1 MRIST
6 NLMSLASF
14 TALSDVSNR
23 LSKVSKKLAT
33 GLRINSASDDASGL
47 AVSQKMRA
55 QIRGLDRSAKNAQDG
70 ISLLQ
75 TAEGGIQEI
84 TSLLQ
89 RMREL
94 SVQGANDVLTSE
106 DRGHIQ
112 GEIDELSSQVDAI
125 ANQTQFNR
133 KKLLN
138 GDMSALWSTST
149 SHLSVV
155 MPGSGRAGGTEEAAA
170 VPSGNFRILFSTLD
184 EGREN
189 IQKSNIL
196 TLRNGTAGTGAV
208 MDTGGAGL
216 AAMSALNLA
225 EGSWRLETRET
236 PFGGIRY
243 LAGGMNSSAAAVG
256 GAVGVSPTPNTVA
269 PGTYNVRLS
278 DAVPM
283 MADFDDALELGVV
296 EGVNIS
302 SRGTSSDFD
311 ARFAVRA
318 DEAGTP
324 SSTLVYRNDIP
335 GGTVSAG
342 GAGDVSLTVNQD
354 SAVNL
359 FTHYAVTGTDR
370 RDLMAGDV
378 VLTESYVT
386 SRDAVM
392 TVSLEYQAADD
403 TEIHIS
409 YRSSGAG
416 NAVTAVT
423 TWQAASGASLD
434 IGGTVI
440 SVGGMGMSDIRDA
453 VNGAGIAGIT
463 ASVDSLGA
471 SRRIILSNSSGGDVA
486 VTETG
491 VGPDGLGLAGVV
503 ADGGTAAGTFRE
515 YQRSVTLSMNGSGLA
530 DIAAGLD
537 SLTGLSASVTGGGGL
552 PASVQLAGHANYDVS
567 LASAGQI
574 AAELSLDHVFDG
586 GGSHSSAQVWN
597 GRGVIADTGGKNLAD
612 AALSIQNA
620 VGGIP
625 GMAAFAAGT
634 TASGNLHGLSF
645 SNAVGIYEISMTGR
659 AIRELSTGVYG
670 PPDSITVG
678 RGGGFSTGN
687 RVYVNH
693 DVSVSTFSA
702 DAMEVVSA
710 LNSAV
715 GGALGLDGL
724 TQNNGIS
731 PFSAISAGASR
742 QLRLSSVPS
751 SGYRI
756 SVTGGSGGSLQEVWG
771 GQRTVNR
778 GGTSF
783 GQVLD
788 YGKETVFAVTGM
800 NMEEAFGAISS
811 DGRLS
816 LNWLTEPSHTAGEHE
831 GRIAFTNVS
840 AGAGRRVFS
849 MAQAGTDQGNVLNAE
864 RTLFDSTGPFW
875 SPENDGAGT
884 VNSRTLQA
892 HDRFS
897 LQVAWDGNRASDAS
911 RYQGSASAWLWEG
924 GTAGGGTSGQN
935 AAALSGAL
943 GLPGFFTGFVAADGD
958 AHGPDLVAGDSWMTY
973 TTARVAGTADRL
985 ELSLYDGLYADGGNN
1000 GGVTEGIVYAFD
1012 DGALDDRFV
1021 SINQLVRTAP
1031 GIGGSENLSHRLDF
1045 GSVSQNTTLSYGE
1058 RGSAGTYWENTG
1070 GSPSW
1075 YSHSYYAGDTTCFFG
1090 SGGSPSDIVRNA
1102 EVYRQNDINASLLFE
1117 FDGAGLTVR
1126 AKGFDRNG
1134 SELPESADTSPWSFP
1149 PAVFSQLASGA
1160 DVTLFQGTSHEI
1172 RCTNLQVA
1180 TDRLSAG
1187 DKFVIN
1193 VAAAAKLDGLNT
1205 SPSLSGGFLSAAN
1218 VAVEG
1223 DPFRVQSGEWGS
1235 SAQYRL
1241 ADGAEN
1247 GADLNLL
1254 GYFVDPLNGRSDVPG
1269 LGYYTGTLILQAEAA
1284 GFAPGSTV
1292 GAPDGT
1298 DAGSRRVRAEINYQG
1313 DARPSAGALVTSAF
1327 FGDMEAG
1334 GETDLKRYI
1343 GGVGYSNYLYGRRGD
1358 GTYGPLNEPGAERY
1372 NPYNASLVF
1381 DVISVENGSM
1391 RFRVQGHVI
1400 GRDGRQWYAEEE
1412 HFGLNDGQN
1421 TAKNSA
1427 ALPPVI
1433 PSEVVNPV
1441 VLFRDSGFGGLF
1453 FDEFT
1458 LGDSSLWNEG
1468 DRFTLSLAASGFTD
1482 GISEADQLSDP
1493 LQSPASDE
1501 LDLFSDNRGTNMPHS
1516 LRFSEGVLDNARVDI
1531 GIYQVANNLARRG
1544 SGAFAKDQVMDGTLS
1559 LSFSDFHPSSADVEE
1574 NALTFESV
1582 FGSGMDAGPAHYY
1595 SRLSDIGLFY
1605 DGNGRFLLEGDG
1617 GRLTIRQGERETH
1630 VTVGAGMEVGQMAE
1644 YISRQIWLDLLGQE
1658 DGIPRGEGSRFPE
1671 GSGPRLMDRRDMN
1684 RIFRFI
1690 QHVPGQS
1697 GNDSVVSTLLAHSV
1711 LPGEERKLRFYG
1723 SEDLLKAFGF
1733 ASIQEGEKARM
1744 MMRVTDAHSG
1754 KSVSP
1759 AMAAE
1764 AGSRVYGLLPA
1775 GVELDVES
1783 EIGLDRILFDR
1794 RRGTFGAQRQDVF
1807 SHVVHIAD
1815 SSGRLQIGANEGEDM
1830 MFRLGDMSLSA
1841 LGLESL
1847 DVRDRE
1853 GAVRSIGRID
1863 RALDRASSQR
1873 AVIGARISRLEHT
1886 VNNLSTSSR
1895 SLTAAESRIL
1905 DADVARE
1912 MMEFVKLG
1920 ILLQAGMSVAAQANQ
1935 LPRHVLELLGR

>member
-1 MRIST
+1 
-6 NLMSLASF
+6 MSLASF

-75 TAEGGIQEI
+75 TAEGGIKEI
-84 TSLLQ
+84 SSLLQ

-106 DRGHIQ
+106 DRQHIQ

-125 ANQTQFNR
+125 AKQTQFNR

-155 MPGSGRAGGTEEAAA
+155 MPGSGRVGGTEESAP
-170 VPSGNFRILFSTLD
+170 VPSGNYRVLFSTLD
-184 EGREN
+184 DGREN

-196 TLRNGTAGTGAV
+196 TLRKGTAGTSASL
-208 MDTGGAGL
+208 DTGASGL
-216 AAMSALNLA
+216 TAMSALNLA

-243 LAGGMNSSAAAVG
+243 SAGGMNSNAASVG
-256 GAVGVSPTPNTVA
+256 GAVGVSPTPNIVA
-269 PGTYNVRLS
+269 PGTYDVRLS
-278 DAVPM
+278 DTVPM

-318 DEAGTP
+318 DEAGAP
-324 SSTLVYRNDIP
+324 SATLVYRNDIS
-335 GGTVSAG
+335 GGTVSVG
-342 GAGDVSLTVNQD
+342 GAGDVSLTVDQD
-354 SAVNL
+354 SGVNL

-392 TVSLEYQAADD
+392 TVSLDYQAADD
-403 TEIHIS
+403 TDIHFS

-416 NAVTAVT
+416 NTVTAVT
-423 TWQAASGASLD
+423 TWQAASGAFLN
-434 IGGTVI
+434 IGGTAI
-440 SVGGMGMSDIRDA
+440 SVGGMGMSEIMDA
-453 VNGAGIAGIT
+453 VNGAGITGIT
-463 ASVDSLGA
+463 ASVESLG
-471 SRRIILSNSSGGDVA
+471 SVRRIILSNSSGGDVA
-486 VTETG
+486 VTETD
-491 VGPDGLGLAGVV
+491 VGPDGLGLAGLV

-515 YQRSVTLSMNGSGLA
+515 YQRSVTMSMNGSGLA
-530 DIAAGLD
+530 DIAAELD
-537 SLTGLSASVTGGGGL
+537 SLTGLAASVTGGGGL
-552 PASVQLAGHANYDVS
+552 PASVQLAGHDNYDVS

-586 GGSHSSAQVWN
+586 GGSHSSSQVWN
-597 GRGVIADTGGKNLAD
+597 GRGVIASTGGKNLAE
-612 AALSIQNA
+612 AALSIRNA
-620 VGGIP
+620 VTAIP
-625 GMAAFAAGT
+625 GMETFTAGT
-634 TASGNLHGLSF
+634 TGAGDLHGLSF
-645 SNAVGIYEISMTGR
+645 GNAGSIYEITMTGT
-659 AIRELSTGVYG
+659 AVRELSTGVYG
-670 PPDSITVG
+670 IPGSIAVG
-678 RGGGFSTGN
+678 RGESFSTGN

-693 DVSVSTFSA
+693 EVSVSTFNA
-702 DAMEVVSA
+702 DAVEAVSA
-710 LNSAV
+710 LNTAV

-724 TQNNGIS
+724 AQNNGIS
-731 PFSAISAGASR
+731 PFSAISPAGDSR
-742 QLRLSSVPS
+742 QLRLSSVAS

-756 SVTGGSGGSLQEVWG
+756 SVTGGSGGSLSEVWG

-778 GGTSF
+778 GGTNF

-788 YGKETVFAVTGM
+788 YGKETTFAVAGM
-800 NMEEAFGAISS
+800 NMEEASGALSS

-816 LNWLTEPSHTAGEHE
+816 LNWLTEPSHATGEHE

-840 AGAGRRVFS
+840 AGAGRRRFS
-849 MAQAGTDQGNVLNAE
+849 MAQAGTDQGNGLNAE
-864 RTLFDSTGPFW
+864 RKLFDSTGPFW

-897 LQVAWDGNRASDAS
+897 LQVTWDGNRASDAS

-943 GLPGFFTGFVAADGD
+943 GLPGFFTGFVASDGD
-958 AHGPDLVAGDSWMTY
+958 PHGPDLGAGDSWMTY
-973 TTARVAGTADRL
+973 TKAGVAGIADSL
-985 ELSLYDGLYADGGNN
+985 ELSLYDGLFSGAGNN

-1012 DGALDDRFV
+1012 DGALDGRSV
-1021 SINQLVRTAP
+1021 SVSQLVRSGP
-1031 GIGGSENLSHRLDF
+1031 GIGGSESLSHRLDF
-1045 GSVSQNTTLSYGE
+1045 GSVSQDASFEYGE

-1070 GSPSW
+1070 GPPSW
-1075 YSHSYYAGDTTCFFG
+1075 YSHSYYAGDTTYFFG
-1090 SGGSPSDIVRNA
+1090 NGDSPSDVVRDA
-1102 EVYRQNDINASLLFE
+1102 AVYRQNDINASLLFE
-1117 FDGAGLTVR
+1117 FDGTGLTVR

-1134 SELPESADTSPWSFP
+1134 SGLPESADTSPWIFP
-1149 PAVFSQLASGA
+1149 PAIFSQLASGA
-1160 DVTLFQGTSHEI
+1160 DVTLFQGASHEI
-1172 RCTNLQVA
+1172 RFTNLQVA

-1193 VAAAAKLDGLNT
+1193 VAAAAKLDGLNA
-1205 SPSLSGGFLSAAN
+1205 SPSLPGGFLSAAN
-1218 VAVEG
+1218 IAVEG
-1223 DPFRVQSGEWGS
+1223 DPFRVQRPGEWGS

-1241 ADGAEN
+1241 SDEAEN
-1247 GADLNLL
+1247 GGNLNLL

-1269 LGYYTGTLILQAEAA
+1269 LGYYNGTLILQAEAA

-1298 DAGSRRVRAEINYQG
+1298 DAGARRVRAEINYQG

-1327 FGDMEAG
+1327 FGDMEAR

-1391 RFRVQGHVI
+1391 RFRVQGHII

-1412 HFGLNDGQN
+1412 DFGLNDGQN

-1427 ALPPVI
+1427 ARPPVI

-1458 LGDSSLWNEG
+1458 LGDSSLWNAG

-1482 GISEADQLSDP
+1482 GISEADQLNDP
-1493 LQSPASDE
+1493 LLSPTSDE

-1516 LRFSEGVLDNARVDI
+1516 LRFSEGVLDNSRVEI

-1544 SGAFAKDQVMDGTLS
+1544 SGTFPKDQVMDGTLS
-1559 LSFSDFHPSSADVEE
+1559 LSFGGFHPSSADVEE

-1595 SRLSDIGLFY
+1595 SRLSDIGLFF
-1605 DGNGRFLLEGDG
+1605 DGNGRFLLEEDS

-1630 VTVGAGMEVGQMAE
+1630 VTLGSGMEVGQMAE

-1658 DGIPRGEGSRFPE
+1658 DGIPRGEDSCFPE
-1671 GSGPRLMDRRDMN
+1671 GSNPRLIDRRDMN

-1690 QHVPGQS
+1690 NHVPGQS

-1711 LPGEERKLRFYG
+1711 LPGEDRKLRFYG

-1744 MMRVTDAHSG
+1744 MMSVTDAHSG
-1754 KSVSP
+1754 KSVSS
-1759 AMAAE
+1759 AIAAE

-1775 GVELDVES
+1775 GVELDVGS

-1830 MFRLGDMSLSA
+1830 LFRLGDMSLSA

-1853 GAVRSIGRID
+1853 SAGRSIGRID

-1873 AVIGARISRLEHT
+1873 AVIGARVSRLEHT
-1886 VNNLSTSSR
+1886 VNNLNTSSR

-1935 LPRHVLELLGR
+1935 VPRRVLELLGQ

>member
-1 MRIST
+1 
-6 NLMSLASF
+6 MSLASF

-47 AVSQKMRA
+47 AVSQKMSA

-75 TAEGGIQEI
+75 TAEGGIKEI
-84 TSLLQ
+84 SSLLQ

-106 DRGHIQ
+106 DRQHIQ

-125 ANQTQFNR
+125 AKQTQFNR

-155 MPGSGRAGGTEEAAA
+155 MPGSGRVGGTEEAAA
-170 VPSGNFRILFSTLD
+170 VPSGNYRVLFSTLD
-184 EGREN
+184 DGREN

-196 TLRNGTAGTGAV
+196 TLRKGTAGTRAFL
-208 MDTGGAGL
+208 DTGASGL
-216 AAMSALNLA
+216 AAMSALNLV

-243 LAGGMNSSAAAVG
+243 SAGGMNSSAAAVG
-256 GAVGVSPTPNTVA
+256 GAVGVSPTPNIVA
-269 PGTYNVRLS
+269 PGTYDVRLS
-278 DAVPM
+278 DTVPM
-283 MADFDDALELGVV
+283 MADFHDALRLGVV

-318 DEAGTP
+318 DEMGTP
-324 SSTLVYRNDIP
+324 SSTLVYRNDIT
-335 GGTVSAG
+335 GGTVSVG
-342 GAGDVSLTVNQD
+342 GAGDVFLTVNED
-354 SAVNL
+354 SGVNL

-386 SRDAVM
+386 SGDAVM
-392 TVSLEYQAADD
+392 TVSLDYQAADNTD
-403 TEIHIS
+403 IQLS

-423 TWQAASGASLD
+423 TWRAASGAILD

-440 SVGGMGMSDIRDA
+440 SVGGMDMSQIMDE
-453 VNGAGIAGIT
+453 VNGAGIAGIS
-463 ASVDSLGA
+463 ASVETVGSD
-471 SRRIILSNSSGGDVA
+471 RRIILSNNSGGAVA

-491 VGPDGLGLAGVV
+491 VGPDGLGLAGLV
-503 ADGGTAAGTFRE
+503 ADGETAAGTFRE
-515 YQRSVTLSMNGSGLA
+515 YQRSVTMSMNGSGLA
-530 DIAAGLD
+530 DIAAELD
-537 SLTGLSASVTGGGGL
+537 SLTGLTASVTGGGGVI
-552 PASVQLAGHANYDVS
+552 ASVQLAGHANYDVS
-567 LASAGQI
+567 LTSEGDIAS
-574 AAELSLDHVFDG
+574 ELSLDHVFDG

-597 GRGVIADTGGKNLAD
+597 GRGVIADTGGKNLSGVAQ
-612 AALSIQNA
+612 SIRNA
-620 VGGIP
+620 VTGIL
-625 GMAAFAAGT
+625 GMGAFAAGT
-634 TASGNLHGLSF
+634 TVSGDLHGLSF
-645 SNAVGIYEISMTGR
+645 SNAGIYEISMTGR

-670 PPDSITVG
+670 PPDSIVVG
-678 RGGGFSTGN
+678 RGGSFSTGN

-693 DVSVSTFSA
+693 EVSVSTFNA
-702 DAMEVVSA
+702 DAVEAVSA
-710 LNSAV
+710 LNTAV

-731 PFSAISAGASR
+731 PFSAISADASR
-742 QLRLSSVPS
+742 QLRLSSVAS

-756 SVTGGSGGSLQEVWG
+756 SVTGGSGGSLSEVWG
-771 GQRTVNR
+771 GQRTANR
-778 GGTSF
+778 GGTNY
-783 GQVLD
+783 GEVLD
-788 YGKETVFAVTGM
+788 YGKETTFAVAGM

-816 LNWLTEPSHTAGEHE
+816 LNWMTEPSHAAGEHE
-831 GRIAFTNVS
+831 GRIAFTNDS
-840 AGAGRRVFS
+840 AGAGRRRFS
-849 MAQAGTDQGNVLNAE
+849 MTQAGTDQGNGLNAE
-864 RTLFDSTGPFW
+864 RKLFDSTGPFW

-884 VNSRTLQA
+884 VNSGTLQA

-897 LQVAWDGNRASDAS
+897 LQVTWDGNRASDVS

-924 GTAGGGTSGQN
+924 GTAGEGTSGQN

-943 GLPGFFTGFVAADGD
+943 GLPGFFTGFVASDGD
-958 AHGPDLVAGDSWMTY
+958 PHGPDLVAGDSWITY
-973 TTARVAGTADRL
+973 TKAGVAGIADSL
-985 ELSLYDGLYADGGNN
+985 ELSLYDGLFSGAGNN

-1012 DGALDDRFV
+1012 DGALDGRSV
-1021 SINQLVRTAP
+1021 SVSQLVRSGP
-1031 GIGGSENLSHRLDF
+1031 GIGGSESLSHRLDF
-1045 GSVSQNTTLSYGE
+1045 GSVSQDASFEYGE

-1075 YSHSYYAGDTTCFFG
+1075 YSHSYYAGDTTYFFG
-1090 SGGSPSDIVRNA
+1090 NGDSPSDVARDA
-1102 EVYRQNDINASLLFE
+1102 AVYRQNDINASLLFE
-1117 FDGAGLTVR
+1117 FDGTGLTVR

-1134 SELPESADTSPWSFP
+1134 SGLPESADTSPWIFP
-1149 PAVFSQLASGA
+1149 PAIFSQLASGA
-1160 DVTLFQGTSHEI
+1160 DVTLFQGASHEI
-1172 RCTNLQVA
+1172 RFTNLQVA

-1412 HFGLNDGQN
+1412 DFGLNDGQN

-1493 LQSPASDE
+1493 LLSPASDE

-1516 LRFSEGVLDNARVDI
+1516 LRFNEGVLDNARVDI

-1912 MMEFVKLG
+1912 MMGFVKLG